1 VVLVP
6 GLGGDHF
13 LWRHQIPALAAR
25 FDVLAVDNRGG
36 GQSDMPD
43 IPYSIP
49 MLADDLAGALDALG
63 IARAHVV
70 GASMGGF
77 VAQELALRHQDRL
90 GRLVLCCT
98 SPGGAG
104 SVPIPAEAVAVL
116 AQRTGDPRVD
126 LARSMEVMASEAYRA
141 SQASDVE
148 AHIAWRVAHP
158 QPLYAYNRQL
168 AAAASHD
175 AMDRLHLIR
184 AATLVCHGTGDRIV
198 PAANARIL
206 AERIPG
212 ARLELFEEGSHVF
225 FWEAAER
232 FNRLVVE
239 FLSGAGGGAGLHSA
253 PEASASTVPE
263 GGWPRGTS
271 ALGEACAIWS
281 VIARFRNMGHRQGER
296 SCTIPSYRA

>member
-1 VVLVP
+1 MPHVAVGDITLFYQRAGSGHPAVLVP

-13 LWRHQIPALAAR
+13 LWRHQIPALSGL
-25 FDVLAVDNRGG
+25 FDVIAVDNRGG

-49 MLADDLAGALDALG
+49 MMADDLAGMLDALG

-77 VAQELALRHQDRL
+77 IAQEFALRHPDRL

-98 SPGGAG
+98 SPGGPG

-116 AQRTGDPRVD
+116 AQRTGDPRID

-141 SQASDVE
+141 SQAGDIE
-148 AHIAWRVAHP
+148 AHIAWRLAHP
-158 QPLYAYNRQL
+158 QPVYAYNRQL
-168 AAAASHD
+168 AAAVSHD
-175 AMDRLHLIR
+175 TMDRLQLIR
-184 AATLVCHGTGDRIV
+184 AETLVCHGTDDRIV

-206 AERIPG
+206 AERVPV
-212 ARLELFEEGSHVF
+212 ARLELFEGGSHVF

-232 FNRLVVE
+232 FNRLVIE
-239 FLSGAGGGAGLHSA
+239 FLSGAPTGA
-253 PEASASTVPE
+253 
-263 GGWPRGTS
+263 
-271 ALGEACAIWS
+271 
-281 VIARFRNMGHRQGER
+281 
-296 SCTIPSYRA
+296 